1 MARDNIFVGL
11 EIGTSKICAV
21 VAEARNDGTLKVV
34 GVGNVPARGVRKGE
48 IVDFETAKRC
58 VHDAIVDAEEKSD
71 VEISE
76 VYLGITGSH
85 IRSFNNRGVVLLEEG
100 REEIDEH
107 DLEDVRTNAREGS
120 LPVEV
125 CFLHTII
132 RTSYRVRRQ

>member
-21 VAEARNDGTLKVV
+21 VTEARNAGTLKVV
-34 GVGNVPARGVRKGE
+34 GVGSVPARGVRKGE

-85 IRSFNNRGVVLLEEG
+85 IRGFNNRGVIVLGEG
-100 REEIDEH
+100 RGEFEER
-107 DLEDVRTNAREGS
+107 DLE
-120 LPVEV
+120 
-125 CFLHTII
+125 
-132 RTSYRVRRQ
+132 

>member
-21 VAEARNDGTLKVV
+21 VAEARHDGSLKII
-34 GVGNVPARGVRKGE
+34 GVGNAPARGVRKGE

-76 VYLGITGSH
+76 VYRALKGFVAQETSGAQTPWLV
-85 IRSFNNRGVVLLEEG
+85 RQDVVG
-100 REEIDEH
+100 DF
-107 DLEDVRTNAREGS
+107 S
-120 LPVEV
+120 L
-125 CFLHTII
+125 F
-132 RTSYRVRRQ
+132 